1 MIGNKESTMKV
12 RTMKDI
18 QSDNEKINIVGPV
31 SEMGKLV
38 YKTVAL
44 LAENKLPYDKT
55 GVIAYLES
63 SMRLNKSEK
72 AEISEIL
79 DGMKV

>member
-1 MIGNKESTMKV
+1 MNV

-18 QSDNEKINIVGPV
+18 QSDNEKINVAGPI

-63 SMRLNKSEK
+63 SMRLNKAEL
-72 AEISEIL
+72 AEIGEIL
-79 DGMKV
+79 DGMKI